1 MRTGGRTSVE
11 MKPIKG
17 KEQISVTEAG
27 RKGGTTTRD
36 RHGAKFYEQ
45 IGRRGGEST
54 KKKYAHLL
62 SEFGKK
68 GGRPRRPTLDE
79 SMGGEGQ
86 H

>member
-1 MRTGGRTSVE
+1 MRTGGGTSVE

-27 RKGGTTTRD
+27 RKGGTTTRN
-36 RHGAKFYEQ
+36 RHGSKFYEQ

-62 SEFGKK
+62 SGFGKK
-68 GGRPRRPTLDE
+68 GGRPRRPSLKE
-79 SMGGEGQ
+79 SMEEENW
-86 H
+86 